1 MKKIFRKII
10 AGLTIILLVG
20 CGSAAL
26 AAGEAEPVVGVQLDG
41 KMLTFTD
48 AVPQV
53 KDQRTFLPF
62 RAVFEAMDAEVGYE
76 GNVIT
81 AKRGEKTLT
90 MTIGSTDAKVVEKGV
105 ETPIVMDVAPYVDSA
120 TWRTYVPVRFAAQAF
135 GCAVGW
141 DQANYTAII
150 VDAEKLLAD
159 IKAERTFTYLEKYL
173 EYNEQYQSG
182 IWDVDTSFDMSMQLM
197 GMPILMDGTMKGT
210 MEGQEKMNA
219 DMTITMDMR
228 PFLEAANAQAEAA
241 GQPAT
246 PMTEEE
252 LALLETL
259 ATEGIGMEARADLS
273 KGLMYFA
280 MKSSLLEEAGMPKD
294 SWIEMDMNA
303 LLEGSGM
310 EFGELMAAA
319 KEVDYEALIKLVL
332 QSIPLTDSTVD
343 YAQLK
348 LMTEKVADILC
359 DASFKKNGSV
369 AVNTFTYA
377 ESDAEVT
384 ITLTLNMKN
393 DKVVG
398 FDLYMGLT
406 AAVDEATSLTMV
418 LAEAMDEKGNMT
430 AEVIVDLAGLL
441 GMEMNME
448 GSYTEGTTSPV
459 TTPPSGAIVIPFE
472 QLLETPAA

>member
-1 MKKIFRKII
+1 
-10 AGLTIILLVG
+10 
-20 CGSAAL
+20 
-26 AAGEAEPVVGVQLDG
+26 
-41 KMLTFTD
+41 
-48 AVPQV
+48 
-53 KDQRTFLPF
+53 
-62 RAVFEAMDAEVGYE
+62 
-76 GNVIT
+76 
-81 AKRGEKTLT
+81 
-90 MTIGSTDAKVVEKGV
+90 
-105 ETPIVMDVAPYVDSA
+105 
-120 TWRTYVPVRFAAQAF
+120 
-135 GCAVGW
+135 
-141 DQANYTAII
+141 
-150 VDAEKLLAD
+150 
-159 IKAERTFTYLEKYL
+159 
-173 EYNEQYQSG
+173 
-182 IWDVDTSFDMSMQLM
+182 
-197 GMPILMDGTMKGT
+197 MKGT

-228 PFLEAANAQAEAA
+228 PFLEAANAQAEAS

-303 LLEGSGM
+303 LLEGSGV

-348 LMTEKVADILC
+348 LIAEKVADILC

-377 ESDAEVT
+377 ESGAEVT
-384 ITLTLNMKN
+384 ITLTLDMKN

-406 AAVDEATSLTMV
+406 AAVDETTSLTMV

-448 GSYTEGTTSPV
+448 GSYTKGTTSPV
-459 TTPPSGAIVIPFE
+459 ATPPSGATVIPFE